1 MVHFST
7 DAYPEKHRFEAWQD
21 EIASKFIN
29 YETARLP
36 GDAGPFRQG
45 LTAFPNMGGVMF
57 ACFEGSSVSAS
68 RRQHH
73 LADGN
78 DDLCLRLNRKGR
90 MHMSYRSAVGGKESH
105 RVAFNSM
112 GSALTTSARIGDGIF
127 DSPAPDLGQLF
138 VYSFPRKMLLAA
150 VPNAEA
156 LLLRAQGQS
165 PAMLRFLVRYTED
178 MLLQSPHQAA
188 LPWTTI
194 GNHLFDLVA
203 MLLGPSKDAA
213 HTAQQGGLRAAR
225 FQGIVD
231 FIDANYLRPDVSA
244 VTAGRHL
251 GITARYVQKLLE
263 ERACSFT
270 ALVNARRL
278 DEAQRRLMAPEDQH
292 MSISNMA
299 YACGFN
305 DLSYFNRTFKQRF
318 HETPRTMRHLSEL
331 DSATLFPKGALE

>member
-1 MVHFST
+1 MTHFST
-7 DAYPEKHRFEAWQD
+7 DSYPEKHRFEAWQD
-21 EIASKFIN
+21 EVASKFIN

-36 GDAGPFRQG
+36 NDTSEFRQG
-45 LTAFPNMGGVMF
+45 LTAFPNMGGVVF

-90 MHMSYRSAVGGKESH
+90 MHMSYRSALGGKESH
-105 RVAFNSM
+105 RIAFNTM
-112 GSALTTSARIGDGIF
+112 GSALTTSARIGEGIF
-127 DSPAPDLGQLF
+127 DSPAPELGQLF

-150 VPNAEA
+150 VPHADA
-156 LLLRAQGQS
+156 LLLRGQGQS
-165 PAMLRFLVRYTED
+165 PALLRFLVRYTED
-178 MLLQSPHQAA
+178 LLLQSPHQAQ

-194 GNHLFDLVA
+194 GSHLFDLVA

-213 HTAQQGGLRAAR
+213 HTAQMGGLRAAR

-231 FIDANYLRPDVSA
+231 FIDANYLRPDISA
-244 VTAGRHL
+244 ATAGRHL

-263 ERACSFT
+263 ERAQSFT

-278 DEAQRRLMAPEDQH
+278 DEAQRRLTAQDQPKL
-292 MSISNMA
+292 SISETA

-318 HETPRTMRHLSEL
+318 HETPRTVRNL
-331 DSATLFPKGALE
+331 ATLGRT